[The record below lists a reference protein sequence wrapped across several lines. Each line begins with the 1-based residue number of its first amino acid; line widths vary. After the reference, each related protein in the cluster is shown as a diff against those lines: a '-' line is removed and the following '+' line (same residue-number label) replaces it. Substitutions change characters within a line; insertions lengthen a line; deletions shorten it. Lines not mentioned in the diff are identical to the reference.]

1 MSSPLS
7 STEPATERP
16 TGPQPDLS
24 FSGSDL
30 VEAKTFDVL
39 WTITKREFF
48 SYFRS
53 PVAYVFLAVFLVASI
68 GMTWFIGRFFESDD
82 ASLALFFN
90 FLPWVYLFLIPS
102 VGMRLWAEEKRSGT
116 WELLFTYPVTILQ
129 AVVSKFLAGWAFI
142 AIALAATFTMPFTLA
157 FLGSPDWGPIFT
169 GYFGAFLLAGAY
181 LSIASLASALTRNQ
195 VIGFVLSFILCLV
208 LVLVGWSVFNQLL
221 ASMGFPVGLVDYVAN
236 LGFLPHFESMVRGLI
251 TLGDICFFLAYI
263 VFFLWMNAIV
273 LQR

>member
-1 MSSPLS
+1 MSSPLPPNEPV
-7 STEPATERP
+7 TEIQP
-16 TGPQPDLS
+16 TPSPGLS
-24 FSGSDL
+24 FSGPDI
-30 VEAKTFDVL
+30 VQAKFMDVL
-39 WTITKREFF
+39 WTLTKREFF

-68 GMTWFIGRFFESDD
+68 GMTWFIGRFFESGD

-90 FLPWVYLFLIPS
+90 FLPWVYLFLIPA

-116 WELLFTYPVTILQ
+116 WELLFTYPITIPQ
-129 AVVSKFLAGWAFI
+129 AVVGKFLAGWAFI
-142 AIALAATFTMPFTLA
+142 AIALAATFTMPFTLT
-157 FLGSPDWGPIFT
+157 FLGTPDWGPILT

-181 LSIASLASALTRNQ
+181 LGIASLASALTRNQ

-221 ASMGFPVGLVDYVAN
+221 HSIGFPVGLVDFVAN

-251 TLGDICFFLAYI
+251 TLADVAFFLAFI
-263 VFFLWMNAIV
+263 VFTLWMNAIV